1 MSVPPR
7 TREPEIEPSAAEWA
21 SMRPFPWGS
30 LEATSRAEIAARTE
44 IRRWVAQHVRLD
56 AFGAA
61 LTALVGAD
69 VRVLVGTATRV
80 GALAV
85 GRGLHEAVGMVLAPA
100 DEDGQTAALLEV
112 EPALA
117 ATVVARVL
125 RRPPA
130 IVANLAAPP
139 SGAVAGAMAAVVIAA
154 ARRAHAG
161 AAPMRVVAAGAAQ
174 ALEPDFIRVGPPML
188 AVSLTV
194 LVGDDAYSARLVV
207 RRPAGFAAE
216 PPAWTAGRLTA
227 LGELPLSLP
236 IVACASRVQVADV
249 AALRAGDAWLPGAWP
264 LELARGDGASAASR
278 AYLVGPVLLAAPTA
292 DFGVRAR
299 LVDGGRLVLSGEV
312 DAVCAEADMTESDDG
327 RAPIDGVIDAVG
339 DVPVVVRVEIGE
351 ARMAARDWAALGRGD
366 VIALGRRV
374 GELVV
379 VRVGGVAVARGELVN
394 VDGEVG
400 VRIAERIGGDT
411 TSA

>member
-7 TREPEIEPSAAEWA
+7 TREPVIEPPAQRA

-44 IRRWVAQHVRLD
+44 IRQWVAQHVRLD

-61 LTALVGAD
+61 LTTLVGAD

-85 GRGLHEAVGMVLAPA
+85 GRGLEEAVAMVLAPA
-100 DEDGQTAALLEV
+100 GDDAQTAALLEV

-125 RRPPA
+125 RRPPP
-130 IVANLAAPP
+130 VVVNLAAPP
-139 SGAVAGAMAAVVIAA
+139 SGAIAGAAAAVVIAA

-161 AAPMRVVAAGAAQ
+161 AAPLRVVSAGAAP
-174 ALEPDFIRVGPPML
+174 ALESDFVRVGPPML

-207 RRPAGFAAE
+207 RRAAGFAAQ
-216 PPAWTAGRLTA
+216 PPAWTACRLTA
-227 LGELPLSLP
+227 LGETPLSLP
-236 IVACASRVQVADV
+236 IVACATRAQVADV

-264 LELARGDGASAASR
+264 LELASGDGASGAAR
-278 AYLVGPVLLAAPTA
+278 GYLVGPVLLAAPMA

-312 DAVCAEADMTESDDG
+312 DAVCAAEADMTEDGG
-327 RAPIDGVIDAVG
+327 RAPIEGVIDAIG

-351 ARMAARDWAALGRGD
+351 ARMAARDWAALGRGA
-366 VIALGRRV
+366 VIARGRRV
-374 GELVV
+374 GELVL